1 MCNHEKFQSVSLG
14 PKHKTK
20 RMKIDVMNTDTDT
33 LSRLRVTLKL
43 NY

>member
-20 RMKIDVMNTDTDT
+20 RMKIDVMNTDTE
-33 LSRLRVTLKL
+33 SRLRVTLKL